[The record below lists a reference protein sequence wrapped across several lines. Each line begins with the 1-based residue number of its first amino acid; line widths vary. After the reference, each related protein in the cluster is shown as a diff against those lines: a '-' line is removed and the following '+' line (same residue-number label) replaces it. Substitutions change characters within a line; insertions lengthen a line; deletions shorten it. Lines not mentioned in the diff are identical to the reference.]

1 MIYAMWQKM
10 SKQAKIIWKHF
21 ENKSVF
27 CDHKKYIQIIKK
39 AKWVC
44 LFNSRSGQMK
54 SSIFIIKFDLKPLP
68 GWYKNEILGDTEEKH
83 HYKADELHYLYL
95 LERLFSKL
103 LSFNASFD
111 SISRH
116 FEKTL
121 VNIPLLNQTF
131 VEFNFFKKNFVIREF
146 LGSEAGSFTINFL
159 FRNFK
164 LSQNGNFFMQME
176 RGKLLFKNTHTRTL
190 FVKCGVETGNK
201 IQDTILQIK

>member
-1 MIYAMWQKM
+1 M
-10 SKQAKIIWKHF
+10 SRQAKIIWKHF

-27 CDHKKYIQIIKK
+27 CDHKKDIQIIKK

-68 GWYKNEILGDTEEKH
+68 GWYKNETLGDTEEKH
-83 HYKADELHYLYL
+83 HYKADEFHYLYL
-95 LERLFSKL
+95 LERFFSKL
-103 LSFNASFD
+103 LSFNTSFY

-116 FEKTL
+116 FEMTL
-121 VNIPLLNQTF
+121 VNIALLNQTF
-131 VEFNFFKKNFVIREF
+131 VEFNFFKNFVIREF

-164 LSQNGNFFMQME
+164 LSQNGFFIQTE
-176 RGKLLFKNTHTRTL
+176 RGKLLFKNTHTRAL
-190 FVKCGVETGNK
+190 FVKRGVETGNG
-201 IQDTILQIK
+201 IQDTILQRK